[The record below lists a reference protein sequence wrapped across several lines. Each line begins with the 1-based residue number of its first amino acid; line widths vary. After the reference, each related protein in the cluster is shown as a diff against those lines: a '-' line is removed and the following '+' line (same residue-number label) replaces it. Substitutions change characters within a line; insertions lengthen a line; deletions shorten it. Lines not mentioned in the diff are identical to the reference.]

1 MYVACKYV
9 QRYIRNTYPSPFPP
23 TPLRHFPC
31 PSPGHWYNSTTYSYM
46 YLTNTGD
53 LGLWRETNFFFFF
66 SSLAFLSIPPQKG
79 PASYRR
85 PTPIYFNSPT
95 IPTLAY
101 SPSHIP
107 SPPIPQFPIHLSARV
122 SVLPSLPFFF
132 LIPVASRVWNIIRLK
147 NFRAF
152 LLRGKS

>member
-1 MYVACKYV
+1 MYKDTFGMRIRPRSHLHPSDISLPITWALIQLDYLFVHVLNKYWGLGSLA
-9 QRYIRNTYPSPFPP
+9 RNE
-23 TPLRHFPC
+23 L
-31 PSPGHWYNSTTYSYM
+31 
-46 YLTNTGD
+46 
-53 LGLWRETNFFFFF
+53 FFFF